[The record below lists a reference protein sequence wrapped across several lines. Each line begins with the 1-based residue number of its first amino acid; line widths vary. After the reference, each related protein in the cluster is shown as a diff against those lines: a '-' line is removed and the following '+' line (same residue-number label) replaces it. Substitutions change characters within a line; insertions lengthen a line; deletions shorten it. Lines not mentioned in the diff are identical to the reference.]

1 MENNRKMNVE
11 EFWKIISLIDQDA
24 LEECDDEEA
33 VEPIT
38 SELSKKSEAEIG
50 QFQEHLSQ
58 SLYAIDGK
66 KWIEQAGDSSGSG
79 DGFLYARC
87 YAVAKGKEYYSKVL
101 GSPSSMPKSAE
112 QWAESLLY
120 VAGQAWTEITG
131 NDEED
136 YDREATVSY
145 ESFSNEAQW

>member
-1 MENNRKMNVE
+1 MDIE
-11 EFWKIISLIDQDA
+11 EFWKLISLIDQEA
-24 LEECDDEEA
+24 LGECDDEEA
-33 VEPIT
+33 VEDLVA
-38 SELSKKSEAEIG
+38 ELSSKTEAEIN
-50 QFQEHLSQ
+50 QFQEHLAQ
-58 SLYAIDGK
+58 ALYAIDGQ

-87 YAVAKGKEYYSKVL
+87 YVVARGKDYYSKVL
-101 GSPSSMPKSAE
+101 NNANEMPKSCD

-120 VAGQAWTEITG
+120 VAGQAWAELTG

-136 YDREATVSY
+136 YDRESSVSY

>member
-1 MENNRKMNVE
+1 MESNQPMDE
-11 EFWKIISLIDQDA
+11 AGFWKVISMIDQDM

-33 VEPIT
+33 VEPLL
-38 SELSKKSEAEIG
+38 SELSKRSEAEIG

-58 SLYAIDGK
+58 VLYAIDGK
-66 KWIEQAGDSSGSG
+66 KWIEESGDSSGSG

-87 YAVAKGKEYYSKVL
+87 YVVAKGKGYYSKVL
-101 GSPSSMPKSAE
+101 SSPSSMPKSSD

-120 VAGQAWTEITG
+120 VTGQAWAEITG

>member
-1 MENNRKMNVE
+1 MEGNQRMDVE
-11 EFWKIISLIDQDA
+11 EFWKLISLIDQDA

-33 VEPIT
+33 VEPVT
-38 SELSKKSEAEIG
+38 SALSTKSEEEIG
-50 QFQEHLSQ
+50 EFQEHLSQ
-58 SLYAIDGK
+58 ALYAIDGQ

-87 YAVAKGKEYYSKVL
+87 YVVAKGKEYYSKVL
-101 GSPSSMPKSAE
+101 GSPSVMPKSSD

-120 VAGQAWTEITG
+120 VAGQAWAEITG

-136 YDREATVSY
+136 YDREASVSY
-145 ESFSNEAQW
+145 ESFSNETQW